1 MTRDPGMTAWTICR
15 RALTGAMAVI
25 LSLAVPVAAETP
37 AGPPEYLIKA
47 AYLYNFAMF
56 VEWPR
61 DAFGSADAPL
71 VIGIVGRDPF
81 GSAID
86 HAVENKRIS
95 KRRIV
100 VERVQLHQDLRHCQ
114 ILFIAASERARSG
127 ELSQRL
133 QSQPILIVDDAP
145 EPGKRA
151 GAVEFVVTDNKVG
164 FAINLDAARRARLV
178 ISSKM
183 LGLAKTVR

>member
-1 MTRDPGMTAWTICR
+1 MTRDRGMTAWTRAR
-15 RALTGAMAVI
+15 RALAGAMAVI
-25 LSLAVPVAAETP
+25 VSLAVPVAAENTP
-37 AGPPEYLIKA
+37 GPPEYLIKA

-56 VEWPR
+56 VEWPG
-61 DAFGSADAPL
+61 DAFASPDAPL

-95 KRRIV
+95 RRRIV
-100 VERVQLHQDLRHCQ
+100 VERLQLQQDLRHCQ
-114 ILFIAASERARSG
+114 ILFVAASERTRIG

-133 QSQPILIVDDAP
+133 QSQPVLIVDDAP

-151 GAVEFVVTDNKVG
+151 GSVEFVVNDNKVG

>member
-1 MTRDPGMTAWTICR
+1 MTLDCGVT
-15 RALTGAMAVI
+15 ALTRCLRAVPAA
-25 LSLAVPVAAETP
+25 LALVVVLAWPVAAADAP
-37 AGPPEYLIKA
+37 RSPEYLIKA

-56 VEWPR
+56 VEWPS
-61 DAFGSADAPL
+61 DAFASADAPL
-71 VIGIVGRDPF
+71 VIGIVGPDPF
-81 GSAID
+81 GTAID
-86 HAVENKRIS
+86 RAVENKRIS

-100 VERVQLHQDLRHCQ
+100 IERVLPQQDLRHCQ
-114 ILFIAASERARSG
+114 ILFIAASERGRIG

-145 EPGKRA
+145 EPGRRA
-151 GAVEFVVTDNKVG
+151 GAVEFVVDDNKVG
-164 FAINLDAARRARLV
+164 FAINLATARRARLV

>member
-1 MTRDPGMTAWTICR
+1 MKADPGMTAATRLR
-15 RALTGAMAVI
+15 RLLAGALAI
-25 LSLAVPVAAETP
+25 LVSLALPAAADNSP
-37 AGPPEYLIKA
+37 RSPEYLIKA

-56 VEWPR
+56 VEWPS
-61 DAFGSADAPL
+61 DAFASPEAPL
-71 VIGIVGRDPF
+71 VIAIVGSDPF

-100 VERVQLHQDLRHCQ
+100 VERVQAQQDLKHCQ
-114 ILFIAASERARSG
+114 IVFVPASDRARIA
-127 ELSQRL
+127 ELAQRL

-151 GAVEFVVTDNKVG
+151 GAVEFVVDDNKVG
-164 FAINLDAARRARLV
+164 FAINLSQAKRSRLV